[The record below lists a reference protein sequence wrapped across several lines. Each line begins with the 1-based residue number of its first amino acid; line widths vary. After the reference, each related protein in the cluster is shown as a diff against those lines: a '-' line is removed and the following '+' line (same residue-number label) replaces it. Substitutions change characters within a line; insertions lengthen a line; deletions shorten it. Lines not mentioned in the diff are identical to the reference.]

1 MAVAAIDRPIHHAH
15 VVELNGESYRKKTR
29 HRRTR
34 KSTA

>member
-15 VVELNGESYRKKTR
+15 VVELNGESYRKKTH